1 MTRLKVPN
9 RLTNKSNDSLKF
21 FLRPIWAGSAQDRFH
36 RGDKFKVEAMSFAKL
51 RLGIYYLRKSGFLV
65 FLNNQ
70 INVY

>member
-1 MTRLKVPN
+1 M
-9 RLTNKSNDSLKF
+9 DSDKRTPAPSTHSTS
-21 FLRPIWAGSAQDRFH
+21 LRAGSAQDRFH